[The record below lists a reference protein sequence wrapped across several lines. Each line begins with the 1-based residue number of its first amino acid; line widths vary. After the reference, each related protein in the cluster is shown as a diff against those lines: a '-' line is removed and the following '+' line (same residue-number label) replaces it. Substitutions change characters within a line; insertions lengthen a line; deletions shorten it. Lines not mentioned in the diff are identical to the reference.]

1 MINLTTEK
9 RIAMPT
15 FSAADYEETPGCG
28 FLFVQMDGNSA
39 CMSIAFSEDDGHI
52 FDIMI
57 DDDDDDPIY
66 VWPENQE
73 EKNAI
78 LAVMNQHHSNPFNF
92 CDSCPLFFDTETEEI
107 ITVDAL
113 SVMFCE
119 KSAEEKAEY
128 HNSFP
133 RWLDEISGKNG
144 TLIKF

>member
-15 FSAADYEETPGCG
+15 FSAADYEEAPGCG
-28 FLFVQMDGNSA
+28 FLFVNLDGDDV
-39 CMSIAFSEDDGHI
+39 CMAIAYSEDDGHI
-52 FDIMI
+52 TDMAIADE
-57 DDDDDDPIY
+57 DDNAVY
-66 VWPENQE
+66 FWPENQE

-78 LAVMNQHHSNPFNF
+78 LAVMNQNHSNPLYFY
-92 CDSCPLFFDTETEEI
+92 DSCPLFYDIEKEEI
-107 ITVDAL
+107 FTVDAL

-119 KSAEEKAEY
+119 KSAEEKEEY